1 MGVQRAD
8 RSARGYHARLL
19 PGGLGVN
26 DQVPDAGGE
35 DKAGP
40 GWLRDLLKSSYFA
53 RLTDS
58 LGNWVL
64 APVIGLIAGALLLFG
79 GLFLGLAWQF
89 GVQPIVDAHRYAP
102 YTASAQGRIVESWA
116 AIEFDPAELPRDKL
130 YWQAVSHVS
139 RCVRVE
145 YATGPNATLLQR
157 GYCGMR
163 LGFSADFR
171 LHDWSEVLQEG
182 IPFTFAR
189 DASGFEVQEV
199 RIDKRTLDW
208 ISTHP
213 PNDTFMLS
221 TPAPETALAALRE
234 QFNWPVEIAALSWT
248 TAVPSFPLRHDPIH
262 PELAMPERVVVD
274 SSRWSP
280 WGLLIAVILGVPGF
294 RIWRV
299 GIGMFLEGKVPP
311 RVIWIIT
318 LGSMIGLPWWS
329 HAMPTLLRHV
339 NANWAA
345 ISQGMIDDVTRTTRV
360 IAAAPGELPLEHGE
374 RLLWRMGE
382 GEYAQTF
389 GRIQFRQPTPMPR
402 TPEAVLAAL
411 REQATTQVRAMPAA
425 EQAVLFRTLS
435 ENASNDRKRDL
446 DVFTHAAEAIERDA
460 GGDAA
465 AQAAARHFLL
475 FAVGYNVWDV
485 DAMEAARSA
494 PSKD

>member
-1 MGVQRAD
+1 M
-8 RSARGYHARLL
+8 
-19 PGGLGVN
+19 N
-26 DQVPDAGGE
+26 DQGSDAGGK

-40 GWLRDLLKSSYFA
+40 EWLRDLLKSSYFA

-79 GLFLGLAWQF
+79 GLFLGAAWQF
-89 GVQPIVDAHRYAP
+89 GVKPIVDAHRYAP
-102 YTASAQGRIVESWA
+102 FTASAQGRIVESWA

-130 YWQAVSHVS
+130 YWQADSHIS

-145 YATGPNATLLQR
+145 YVTRPNAAPVQR

-163 LGFSADFR
+163 MDFGEDFR
-171 LHDWSEVLQEG
+171 LHDWTEQLQAG
-182 IPFTFAR
+182 IPFTFLR
-189 DASGFEVQEV
+189 DSSGFEVQEV
-199 RIDKRTLDW
+199 RMDKAALDW
-208 ISTHP
+208 ISSHP
-213 PNDTFMLS
+213 PNHTFMLS
-221 TPAPETALAALRE
+221 KPKPETALAALRE
-234 QFNWPVEIAALSWT
+234 QFDWPVEVAALSWT
-248 TAVPSFPLRHDPIH
+248 TAVPSFPLRLDPAH

-280 WGLLIAVILGVPGF
+280 WAILLAVILSVPGF

-311 RVIWIIT
+311 RVIWMIT

-329 HAMPTLLRHV
+329 DAMPTLLRHV
-339 NANWAA
+339 NADWAE
-345 ISQGMIDDVTRTTRV
+345 ISQGMIDDLTRTTRV

-374 RLLWRMGE
+374 RLIWRIGE

-389 GRIQFRQPTPMPR
+389 GRIHFVQPQPSPT
-402 TPEAVLAAL
+402 TPEGVLAAL
-411 REQATTQVRAMPAA
+411 REQATTQVLAMPAV
-425 EQAVLFRTLS
+425 EQTRLLRAL
-435 ENASNDRKRDL
+435 ADDAGNDRKRVL

-460 GGDAA
+460 GGDPA

-475 FAVGYNVWDV
+475 FAAGYNVWDV

-494 PSKD
+494 PNKN